1 VRRWRL
7 AAAIGCSTTVLLLP
21 GCATN
26 AGHVPLCSRP
36 ADDLLVLEAQSVP
49 SATRL
54 PCVTTLPYGW
64 TFGGSLVQSGRAR
77 FWLDSDRANAGTHAV
92 EVDLTRTCDISRA
105 VEVEATLTEVGVRVY
120 EEPTSLSPHLA
131 GSRSMVF
138 RGGCITYRYD
148 FSAGAPSTLLL
159 EAIGA
164 LGTLPRRVMVRVVDQ
179 YTGFVLCGANAP
191 PCVGSRP

>member
-7 AAAIGCSTTVLLLP
+7 VAAIACSAVVLLLP

-54 PCVTTLPYGW
+54 PCVTTLPFGW
-64 TFGGSLVQSGRAR
+64 TFGGSLVQSGRSR
-77 FWLDSDRANAGTHAV
+77 FWLDSDRAGIHAV
-92 EVDLTRTCDISRA
+92 EVDLIRTCDISGA
-105 VEVEATLTEVGVRVY
+105 VEVAPGPTELGVKVY
-120 EEPTSLSPHLA
+120 EQPTSLPPRLA
-131 GSRSMVF
+131 GTRSIVF

-164 LGTLPRRVMVRVVDQ
+164 LGMLPRRVMVRVVDQ
-179 YTGFVLCGANAP
+179 YTGLTLCGANAP
-191 PCVGSRP
+191 SCVGSGP